1 VTEEEK
7 QEKVYEAL
15 EKLICIYME
24 EFDLTYVSMIG
35 VLEVVKN
42 SLVSEAFAENEED
55 DEGDDEGEGW
65 KIVMDDD

>member
-1 VTEEEK
+1 MTEEEK